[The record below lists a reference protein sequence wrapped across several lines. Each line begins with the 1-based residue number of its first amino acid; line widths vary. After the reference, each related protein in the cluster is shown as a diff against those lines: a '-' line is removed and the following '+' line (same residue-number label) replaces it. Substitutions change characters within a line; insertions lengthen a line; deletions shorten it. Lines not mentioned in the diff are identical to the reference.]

1 MRIRHLFLVT
11 ALLLCLHEITYARE
25 SAENSFTSRQHQFIR
40 RLFMEKRY
48 FDCIGETCR
57 MLSYE
62 KSSGSP
68 NAAFY
73 ASLIGASYYCGG
85 QYKST
90 ITAIQKS
97 APSDGPMRNYDT
109 ILLAGAYRQ
118 LGMFREAQSR
128 LDLIAYDGQP
138 ESTQKNLLFR
148 KIDIHIALHDYEGA
162 LLGMREFK
170 KYSSADIS
178 VLEEEVA
185 KYRGLGLKSPSC
197 AVALSAVMPG
207 AGQIYA
213 GRISDGIITFL
224 AIAGAG
230 ISGYYLD
237 RNGQRPAALTVG
249 FFGLLMYGGN
259 LYGAANAARDH
270 NAGLYRD
277 FNRGIESR
285 IPPYD
290 PADGLDIDRVLR

>member
-1 MRIRHLFLVT
+1 MRIRHLFLAT
-11 ALLLCLHEITYARE
+11 ALLVCLHQNTHARE
-25 SAENSFTSRQHQFIR
+25 SADNGFITRQHQFIM
-40 RLFMEKRY
+40 RLFLEKRY

-62 KSSGSP
+62 KSAGHR

-85 QYKST
+85 QYKSA
-90 ITAIQKS
+90 ITAIQKN
-97 APSDGPMRNYDT
+97 APSEGPMRTYT
-109 ILLAGAYRQ
+109 AILLASSYRQ
-118 LGMFREAQSR
+118 LGMFREAQAR
-128 LDLIAYDGQP
+128 LDLIPYEGQP
-138 ESTQKNLLFR
+138 ESAQKNLLFR
-148 KIDIHIALHDYEGA
+148 QIEIHAALHDYEGA
-162 LLGMREFK
+162 LLRMKEFK
-170 KYSSADIS
+170 KYSSADIG
-178 VLEEEVA
+178 VLEQEVA

-197 AVALSAVMPG
+197 AVALSAAMPG

-224 AIAGAG
+224 AVAGACV
-230 ISGYYLD
+230 SGYYLD
-237 RNGQRPAALTVG
+237 RSGQQPAALTVG

-270 NAGLYRD
+270 NAALYRD
-277 FNRGIESR
+277 FNRSIESR

-290 PADGLDIDRVLR
+290 PADGLDIERALR